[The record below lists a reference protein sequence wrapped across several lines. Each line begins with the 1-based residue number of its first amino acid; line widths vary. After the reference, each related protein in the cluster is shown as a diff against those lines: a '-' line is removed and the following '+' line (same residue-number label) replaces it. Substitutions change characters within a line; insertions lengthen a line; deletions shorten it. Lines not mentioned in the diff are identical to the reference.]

1 MSPYKLVATAA
12 AILMSG
18 CSTATEADQASA
30 GSANQPGA
38 TNPASSSG
46 PAAAAPEMRAN
57 ETRATEGPA
66 SDSASLLEN
75 SIPPD
80 GARLSASPENLVLNF
95 RSPVRLQEVTVLGSD
110 GQSVPMMI
118 TAAGSVR
125 SFSIPMPDL
134 EPGSY
139 TVRWRATGDTGSSLE
154 GSLGFVIA

>member
-1 MSPYKLVATAA
+1 
-12 AILMSG
+12 
-18 CSTATEADQASA
+18 
-30 GSANQPGA
+30 
-38 TNPASSSG
+38 
-46 PAAAAPEMRAN
+46 MRAN
-57 ETRATEGPA
+57 ETRAREGPA

-110 GQSVPMMI
+110 GQTVPMMI

-139 TVRWRATGDTGSSLE
+139 TVRWRATGDTGTSHE
-154 GSLGFVIA
+154 GSLGFVIV